1 MIVQKVVQ
9 ISIIYSVFFVYVI
22 CTLVSCTNDKLTIIE
37 STCPEEVSYSIQVKE
52 IIDETCAYSGCHDS
66 AGNAPGDFTS
76 YNRMESFLTD
86 NLFESRTLNQRDMP
100 PNYSTGPK
108 SLTQEQIDM
117 LVCWMD
123 NNYKD

>member
-9 ISIIYSVFFVYVI
+9 ITIIFTLFFVI
-22 CTLVSCTNDKLTIIE
+22 VSCTKDKLIVVE
-37 STCPEEVSYSIQVKE
+37 NTCPEEVAYSIQVKE
-52 IIDETCAYSGCHDS
+52 IIDETCAYSGCHDGG
-66 AGNAPGDFTS
+66 GNAPGDFTS
-76 YNRMESFLTD
+76 YRRFESFLTN